1 MNGAMSGSVG
11 FVAIGRNE
19 GARLVACLASL
30 AREGGPIVYVDS
42 GSTDQSLAEAA
53 RIGAETVSLDMT
65 RPFTAARARNA
76 GFRRLKEIAP
86 HADYVQ
92 FIDGDCELAEGW
104 AEAARAFLGA
114 HEDAAA
120 ACGRLRE
127 RYPEASV
134 YNRLCDAEWAT
145 PVGEAEACGGIAMMR
160 ASAVEKAG
168 GFRET
173 LIAGEEPEL
182 CVRFREAG
190 WRIWRID
197 AEMALHDAAM
207 HRFGQWW
214 RRMVRGGH
222 AFAEVSALHSASP
235 KRIWARETMRAA
247 LWSAILPAS
256 LLLGAFVHPV
266 FFALLLAYPAQV
278 ARLAWRDRSRGAE
291 ALLFAAFNVLSKF
304 AEAAGVLNYWLSRLM
319 RRTPKLIEYKA

>member
-1 MNGAMSGSVG
+1 MSGKVG

-19 GARLVACLASL
+19 GERLTRCLASL
-30 AREGGPIVYVDS
+30 AREGGAIVYVDS
-42 GSTDQSLAEAA
+42 GSTDRSLEEAA
-53 RIGAETVSLDMT
+53 RAGAETVSLDMAQ
-65 RPFTAARARNA
+65 PFTAARARNA
-76 GFRRLKEIAP
+76 GLRRLLEIAP
-86 HADYVQ
+86 DTDYVQ

-104 AEAARAFLGA
+104 AEAARAFLDA
-114 HEDAAA
+114 QEDAAA

-145 PVGEAEACGGIAMMR
+145 PVGEAAACGGIAMMR
-160 ASAVEKAG
+160 ARAVEQAG

-182 CVRFREAG
+182 CVRLRQAG

-222 AFAEVSALHSASP
+222 AFAEVSSLHSASP
-235 KRIWARETMRAA
+235 ERIWARETARALA
-247 LWSAILPAS
+247 WSAVLPVS
-256 LLLGAFVHPV
+256 LLLGALVHP
-266 FFALLLAYPAQV
+266 FFYALLLAYPAQV
-278 ARLAWRDRSRGAE
+278 ARLAWKDRRRGAD
-291 ALLFAAFNVLSKF
+291 ALLFAAFNTLSKF
-304 AEAAGVLNYWLSRLM
+304 AEAQGVLKYRLSRLT
-319 RRTPKLIEYKA
+319 RRAPELIEYKA

>member
-1 MNGAMSGSVG
+1 MSGAVG

-19 GARLVACLASL
+19 GARLAACLASL
-30 AREGGPIVYVDS
+30 AREGGLIVYVDS
-42 GSTDQSLAEAA
+42 GSTDQSLQEAA
-53 RIGAETVSLDMT
+53 RIGAEIVSLDMAQ
-65 RPFTAARARNA
+65 PFTAARARNA
-76 GFRRLKEIAP
+76 GFRRLMEIAP
-86 HADYVQ
+86 GTDYVQ

-104 AEAARAFLGA
+104 GEAARAFLDA
-114 HEDAAA
+114 HEDVAA

-145 PVGEAEACGGIAMMR
+145 PVGEADACGGIAMMR
-160 ASAVEKAG
+160 ARAVEKAG

-182 CVRFREAG
+182 CVRLRESG

-207 HRFGQWW
+207 RRFGQWW

-222 AFAEVSALHSASP
+222 AFAEVSSLHSAST
-235 KRIWARETMRAA
+235 KRIWTRETLRAIG
-247 LWSAILPAS
+247 WSAILPAS
-256 LLLGAFVHPV
+256 LLFGALIHPA
-266 FFALLLAYPAQV
+266 FYGLLLAYPAQI
-278 ARLAWRDRSRGAE
+278 ARLAWKDRSRGAD
-291 ALLFAAFNVLSKF
+291 ALVFAAFNTLSKF
-304 AEAAGVLNYWLSRLM
+304 AEAQGVLKYRLSRLM
-319 RRTPKLIEYKA
+319 RRAPELIEYKA

>member
-1 MNGAMSGSVG
+1 MSGAVG

-19 GARLVACLASL
+19 GARLAACLASL

-42 GSTDQSLAEAA
+42 GSTDQSLQEAA
-53 RIGAETVSLDMT
+53 RIGAESVSLDMAL
-65 RPFTAARARNA
+65 PFTAARARNA
-76 GFRRLKEIAP
+76 GFRWLMEIAP
-86 HADYVQ
+86 GTDYVQ

-104 AEAARAFLGA
+104 AEAAKEFLDA
-114 HEDAAA
+114 HEDVAA

-134 YNRLCDAEWAT
+134 YNRLCDEEWAT
-145 PVGEAEACGGIAMMR
+145 PVGEADACGGIAMMR
-160 ASAVEKAG
+160 ARAVEKAG

-182 CVRFREAG
+182 CVRLREAG

-207 HRFGQWW
+207 RRFGQWW

-222 AFAEVSALHSASP
+222 AFAEVSALHRASP
-235 KRIWARETMRAA
+235 KRLWARETLRAIV
-247 LWSAILPAS
+247 WSAILPAS
-256 LLLGAFVHPV
+256 LLFGALIHPV
-266 FFALLLAYPAQV
+266 FYGLLLAYPAQIV
-278 ARLAWRDRSRGAE
+278 RLAWKDRGRGAV
-291 ALLFAAFNVLSKF
+291 ALIFAAFNMLSKF
-304 AEAAGVLNYWLSRLM
+304 AEAQGVLKYRLSRLT
-319 RRTPKLIEYKA
+319 RRAPELIEYKA

>member
-1 MNGAMSGSVG
+1 MSGKVG

-19 GARLVACLASL
+19 GERLTRCLASL
-30 AREGGPIVYVDS
+30 AREGGAIVYVDS
-42 GSTDQSLAEAA
+42 GSTDRSLEEAA
-53 RIGAETVSLDMT
+53 RAGAETVSLDMAQ
-65 RPFTAARARNA
+65 PFTAARARNA
-76 GFRRLKEIAP
+76 GLRRLLEIAP
-86 HADYVQ
+86 DTDYVQ

-104 AEAARAFLGA
+104 AEAARAFLDA
-114 HEDAAA
+114 QEDAAA

-145 PVGEAEACGGIAMMR
+145 PVGEAAACGGIAMMR
-160 ASAVEKAG
+160 ARAVEQAG

-182 CVRFREAG
+182 CVRLRQAG

-222 AFAEVSALHSASP
+222 AFAEVSSLHSGSP
-235 KRIWARETMRAA
+235 DRIWARETARALA
-247 LWSAILPAS
+247 WSAVLPVS
-256 LLLGAFVHPV
+256 LLLGALVHP
-266 FFALLLAYPAQV
+266 FFYALLLAYPAQV
-278 ARLAWRDRSRGAE
+278 ARLAWKDRRRGAD
-291 ALLFAAFNVLSKF
+291 ALLFAAFNTLSKF
-304 AEAAGVLNYWLSRLM
+304 AEAQGVLKYRLSRLT
-319 RRTPKLIEYKA
+319 RRAPELIEYKA